1 MCYAH
6 YDLQAFMALSNLAE
20 DPSELEVLS
29 PDVSLPT
36 LIPSFTGEPSCAY
49 DRGAS
54 SAMCSQRE
62 KGGGKPTSC

>member
-1 MCYAH
+1 
-6 YDLQAFMALSNLAE
+6 MALSNLAE
-20 DPSELEVLS
+20 DPSELEVSS

-36 LIPSFTGEPSCAY
+36 LIPYLTGEPSCAY
-49 DRGAS
+49 DRRAS